1 MKTKIIIRNGFKK
14 EYVQYPDS
22 GKWIMLFT
30 LDDGQK
36 ITISQLAKKIN
47 ATIPCARS
55 RLNKTSDD
63 NIIFA
68 EVRTT
73 ARCKVGLVA
82 REYLLDS
89 KKWYKDPLV
98 KLMLK

>member
-22 GKWIMLFT
+22 GQWILLFT

-47 ATIPCARS
+47 STIPCARS
-55 RLNKTSDD
+55 RLYKSSDPKV
-63 NIIFA
+63 IFNPNF
-68 EVRTT
+68 RS
-73 ARCKVGLVA
+73 RRKPKGFVA
-82 REYLLDS
+82 REFLLDPNT
-89 KKWYKDPLV
+89 WYKDPLV

>member
-1 MKTKIIIRNGFKK
+1 MKTKIIIKNGFKK
-14 EYVQYPDS
+14 EYVQYPNS
-22 GKWIMLFT
+22 KQWIALYT

-55 RLNKTSDD
+55 RLNKSSDPK
-63 NIIFA
+63 IIFNPIF
-68 EVRTT
+68 RS
-73 ARCKVGLVA
+73 RRKPKGFVA
-82 REYLLDS
+82 REFLLNPNT
-89 KKWYKDPLV
+89 WYKDPLV